1 MWVKICG
8 ITRLECAEAV
18 MAQQP
23 DAIGLNFFS
32 GSRRCIDVE
41 TARQIVDRLE
51 QSESPCE
58 SPDRIH
64 DVKAGSRR
72 DEAPVSITPVGLF
85 VNHSLQEIRNIA
97 STCRIRTLQLHG
109 DETPEF
115 VAELEE
121 YEIIKAFRV
130 GQEGLRDVMQE
141 LEALQKLNVSL
152 RGCLID
158 ASIPGEYGGTGHRA
172 PWDLLAT
179 EWQPEW
185 PPLILAGGL
194 TPANV
199 AQAVEAVQPWGV
211 DVASGVESSPGQQ
224 HPDAVRQFITKARQH
239 LCKGKGET
247 GERKAERGKY
257 QTRPLSPSD
266 QTWDD

>member
-18 MAQQP
+18 MARQP

-32 GSRRCIDVE
+32 GSRRHVDVG

-51 QSESPCE
+51 QMEWARESPAGTMGVGAE
-58 SPDRIH
+58 SLR
-64 DVKAGSRR
+64 A
-72 DEAPVSITPVGLF
+72 ETPVSITPVGLF
-85 VNHSLQEIRNIA
+85 VNHSLQEIRDIA

-115 VAELEE
+115 VAELGE

-130 GQEGLRDVMQE
+130 GREGLQKVIRQLD
-141 LEALQKLNVSL
+141 ALRKLNVSL

-158 ASIPGEYGGTGHRA
+158 ASVPGEYGGTGHQA

-179 EWQPEW
+179 EWHSEW

-224 HPDAVRQFITKARQH
+224 NPDAVEQFMTKARQH
-239 LCKGKGET
+239 SKKG
-247 GERKAERGKY
+247 RG
-257 QTRPLSPSD
+257 
-266 QTWDD
+266 